1 MTLARALSFSLVLS
15 PLLVIASPALAQK
28 SGSGDEISLD
38 STMADGCTVASEPL
52 HFGLLFGSSG
62 VARSTSSIRLVCAGD
77 VDFSV
82 SMDFGLNANGINR
95 RMRND
100 MTGDHLRYRLY
111 SDPGYRAL
119 WSTKRKERVG
129 GTSGPTGRVDLI
141 VYGEIPQ
148 YDATVRGGTYSD
160 TITVVVDF

>member
-1 MTLARALSFSLVLS
+1 MTHTRSLFLPVVPWL
-15 PLLVIASPALAQK
+15 LLVITSPAFAQK
-28 SGSGDEISLD
+28 SGPGDENSLD
-38 STMADGCTVASEPL
+38 STMADGCTIASEPL

-62 VARSTSSIRLVCAGD
+62 VARSTSSIRLVCAAD

-82 SMDFGLNANGINR
+82 SMDFGLHANGINR

-100 MTGDHLRYRLY
+100 VTGDHLRYRLY
-111 SDPGYRAL
+111 SDPGYRTL

-129 GTSGPTGRVDLI
+129 GTAGSTGRVDLI